1 MSSVSP
7 RSTLSVVPLSAT
19 CRVADPRLEKPLT
32 APPVTADPASA
43 GNASQRPARQRRRTQ
58 RGLARPRCPRHG
70 GEMLVGRTVGSVQ
83 YRYCTVTGCNCA
95 VTTFRSDAPHKRWPP
110 ASHSGGPRRERE
122 PRNDGTG
129 PPGGGAVDGVTIIP
143 QESPVVPAA
152 WPVGRPVPGQSS

>member
-83 YRYCTVTGCNCA
+83 YRYCTV
-95 VTTFRSDAPHKRWPP
+95 
-110 ASHSGGPRRERE
+110 HSAQFIVR
-122 PRNDGTG
+122 
-129 PPGGGAVDGVTIIP
+129 
-143 QESPVVPAA
+143 QFSL
-152 WPVGRPVPGQSS
+152 